1 MKVLFLILKI
11 AGISVLM
18 VLLLL
23 IFLLLLLLCLPF
35 YYRIDANIPEN
46 LSRAEALKQTQV
58 KVSVRFLGVAIAMIW
73 EYCHGKSNLS
83 FRVFGFPIGRRRHK
97 KKHGRKKEGNTKRVH
112 KKKTKLVQDRQ
123 KPEFIP
129 TDDTERIESI
139 QTVQDDDTKETE
151 SAQQDDGAEKYTEET
166 EEKEKQPDMSRF
178 RIKSFLEKWEHML
191 QDIKNGKENIKEKK
205 KKFSDIWSDIRIRN
219 ALSVVWEQFG
229 FLCMVLKPKKI
240 TGRIH
245 FGFADPALTG
255 QFLGIL
261 SILYTWAFADYTD
274 TLHIVP
280 EFYRQTLDLELKAVG
295 KIRFFSLFKVF
306 WRLYRN
312 KEVKYAYGKFR
323 F

>member
-1 MKVLFLILKI
+1 MKVLFLVLKI
-11 AGISVLM
+11 AGISVLV

-46 LSRAEALKQTQV
+46 LSRAEALKQAQA
-58 KVSVRFLGVAIAMIW
+58 KVSVHFLGVAIAMIW
-73 EYCHGKSNLS
+73 EYCHGKNSLS
-83 FRVFGFPIGRRRHK
+83 FRVFGFSIGRRRYK
-97 KKHGRKKEGNTKRVH
+97 KKQGRKKERNTKRAH
-112 KKKTKLVQDRQ
+112 KKKTEPVQDRQ
-123 KPEFIP
+123 KIELIP
-129 TDDTERIESI
+129 ADDTERIKS
-139 QTVQDDDTKETE
+139 VPDDDAKEIE
-151 SAQQDDGAEKYTEET
+151 SAQQDDGAEKYTEEA

-178 RIKSFLEKWEHML
+178 HRKDFLEKLEHMV
-191 QDIKNGKENIKEKK
+191 QDIKNGGEKIKEKK
-205 KKFSDIWSDIRIRN
+205 NNFSAIWSDIRIRN
-219 ALSVVWEQFG
+219 ALSAVWEQFG

-280 EFYRQTLDLELKAVG
+280 EFYRQTLDLELKAMG
-295 KIRFFSLFKVF
+295 KIRLFSLLKVF